1 MLVLPL
7 ALLGLVAPGTVQST
21 HAKVPCVAMTMAI
34 NEEAPGG
41 GAGAAAPED
50 ATDHA
55 RHQNNNNKRPLSEVV
70 AEAVAG
76 GHPPPVVVPTLP
88 PPPPPP
94 PGAALTA
101 TPLTSLAP
109 PPSGLPLPP
118 PPPPTAATLSTEV
131 TDQPWQW
138 EQHNRHATC
147 AADMATAAIKVGNS
161 RLVINLWFFG
171 CRRIHK
177 YNPWFRESVP
187 FAVQDHIAVQIRF
200 LAHADTS
207 LKSIYLWTFSRV
219 HVL

>member
-55 RHQNNNNKRPLSEVV
+55 HHQNNNNKRPLSEVV

-101 TPLTSLAP
+101 TALTSLAP
-109 PPSGLPLPP
+109 PPSGPPLPLPP
-118 PPPPTAATLSTEV
+118 PTTAAALSTEV

-177 YNPWFRESVP
+177 YNTWFHESVP
-187 FAVQDHIAVQIRF
+187 FAVQR
-200 LAHADTS
+200 ADS
-207 LKSIYLWTFSRV
+207 
-219 HVL
+219 